1 MAVVNG
7 EAAERAFAGQAW
19 REVYTRL
26 TGGRAALTADD
37 LVRLSTAAY
46 LLGHDDESFE
56 SRERAYLEYVRG
68 ACPAEAARCA
78 FFLALPLL
86 LRGEPARANGWLARA
101 RRLLDEHGLDCVE
114 RGYLLV
120 PVGLQRIQGG
130 DTRGAHD
137 AFTSAV
143 DFASRFGDTDLLALG
158 RHAQG
163 RALIKLHRTAEGL
176 ALLDEAMVSV
186 TSGEVSPIPAGVVYC
201 SAIEGCHEVFDVIRA
216 QEWTASLS
224 AWCAAQPDLVL
235 FRGQCLVHRS
245 QVLQALGAWPE
256 ALAEARRAGERLSG
270 PRRQP
275 ALGMALYQEAELRRL
290 RGELAAADDGYRKA
304 GEYGHP
310 TQPGCALLR
319 LAQGRTA
326 AAVSA
331 IGHAVV
337 EAADDHL
344 VRARMLAAQVEIVLA
359 AGEPGAARGAAGE
372 LTAIAAEIGMPLLRA
387 TAAHAR
393 GSVLLAE
400 GDPSAALGELRAACE
415 GWAEL
420 DAPYDGARTRL
431 LIGRARQLTGDDDAA
446 EVDFATAREV
456 LHRLGAGISTPPA
469 PPTSQTS
476 LTERELQVL
485 ALVAEGLSNRQI
497 AARLVISEHTVRRHL
512 QNVFAKLG
520 VPSRAAAATHAVQ
533 HHLI

>member
-26 TGGRAALTADD
+26 TGGRASLTAED

-46 LLGHDDESFE
+46 LLGHDDESFD
-56 SRERAYLEYVRG
+56 SWERAYREYVRG
-68 ACPAEAARCA
+68 GEPAEAARCA
-78 FFLALPLL
+78 FSLAMPLL

-120 PVGLQRIQGG
+120 PVGLQRIQTG
-130 DTRGAHD
+130 DNRGAHD
-137 AFTSAV
+137 AFTAAV
-143 DFASRFGDTDLLALG
+143 EIGSRFGEVDLLALG

-201 SAIEGCHEVFDVIRA
+201 SAIEGCHEVFDVGRA

-256 ALAEARRAGERLSG
+256 ALAEAHRAAERFSW

-275 ALGMALYQEAELRRL
+275 ALGMALYQEAELHRL
-290 RGELAAADDGYRKA
+290 RGELAAADEGYRRA
-304 GEYGHP
+304 SEYGHP

-326 AAVSA
+326 AAVST
-331 IGHAVV
+331 IGHAVA

-344 VRARMLAAQVEIVLA
+344 LRARMLAAQVEIVLVAGDVGVARRA
-359 AGEPGAARGAAGE
+359 ADE
-372 LTAIAAEIGMPLLRA
+372 LSAIAGEIGMPLLRA
-387 TAAHAR
+387 TAAHAL
-393 GSVLLAE
+393 GSVLLTD
-400 GDPSAALGELRAACE
+400 GDPVAALGELRAACE

-420 DAPYDGARTRL
+420 GAPYDSARSRL
-431 LIGRARQLTGDDDAA
+431 LIGRARQLIGDDDAA
-446 EVDFATAREV
+446 EVDFAAAREV
-456 LHRLGAGISTPPA
+456 LLRLGAGA
-469 PPTSQTS
+469 PSSPTSPTS

-485 ALVAEGLSNRQI
+485 ALAAEGLSNRQI
-497 AARLVISEHTVRRHL
+497 AVRLVISEHTVRRHL

-520 VPSRAAAATHAVQ
+520 VPSRTAAATHAVQ

>member
-1 MAVVNG
+1 MVNG
-7 EAAERAFAGQAW
+7 ETAERAFAGQAW

-26 TGGRAALTADD
+26 TGGRASLTAED

-56 SRERAYLEYVRG
+56 SRERAYLEYVRDG
-68 ACPAEAARCA
+68 GLAEAARCA

-137 AFTSAV
+137 AFTAAV
-143 DFASRFGDTDLLALG
+143 QIASRFGDTDLLALG

-256 ALAEARRAGERLSG
+256 ALVEARRAGERLSG
-270 PRRQP
+270 LRRQP

-290 RGELAAADDGYRKA
+290 RGELTAADDGYRKA

-331 IGHAVV
+331 IGHAVA

-359 AGEPGAARGAAGE
+359 AGEPGAARGAADE

-400 GDPSAALGELRAACE
+400 GDPSAALAELRTACE

-420 DAPYDGARTRL
+420 DAPYDGARSRL

-456 LHRLGAGISTPPA
+456 LHRLGAGTSVPPILPTPP
-469 PPTSQTS
+469 TS

-497 AARLVISEHTVRRHL
+497 AVRLVISEHTVRRHL